1 MVGSSWA
8 QGRLC
13 RKLMVSAVDLVVQ
26 EEDLLV
32 MHMVLR
38 DLLQV
43 VVNRKEF

>member
-1 MVGSSWA
+1 
-8 QGRLC
+8 
-13 RKLMVSAVDLVVQ
+13 MVSAVDLVVQ

>member
-1 MVGSSWA
+1 
-8 QGRLC
+8 
-13 RKLMVSAVDLVVQ
+13 MVSAVDLVVR